1 MRNIFIILLFFTT
14 IFSGLTLKAQNQ
26 GRFPMI
32 QERMAQAKLR
42 EIRFRLNLDETTFVQ
57 FRPIYIR
64 YEREISTID
73 FRKLARLMKVNADS
87 LTMEEADNM
96 VMNQLFI
103 ARKLINIR
111 EKYYKEFRTVL
122 SPQQIIVLYQ
132 TEAEMRN
139 KVMKEMK
146 RRMMNR

>member
-73 FRKLARLMKVNADS
+73 FRKLARLMKVYADS